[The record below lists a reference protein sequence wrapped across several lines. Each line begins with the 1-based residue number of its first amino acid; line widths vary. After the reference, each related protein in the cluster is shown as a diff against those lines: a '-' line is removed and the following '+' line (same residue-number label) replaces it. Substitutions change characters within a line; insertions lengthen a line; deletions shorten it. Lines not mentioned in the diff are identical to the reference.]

1 MFDWSQVKIFDWVSV
16 VQSSQLKVFLFNW
29 SSIGWV
35 SVVPS
40 SLSSPSRSSV
50 SWQSQSES
58 VYFSL
63 YFSICICLCIFL
75 SVYVFVFFY
84 LYIYLYLSFF
94 ICICI
99 CQCLGRAVPGSHKV
113 SPPTAVEGHCRLF
126 LVVHLD
132 APTNHHPPTHWPPQP
147 PYPDME
153 NVANMEN
160 ICVQFFSSCA
170 FRCSHHPPTARG
182 GRWTS
187 LDASFARCFA
197 IFWNIVKTSHR

>member
-1 MFDWSQVKIFDWVSV
+1 MFHLHCRLCLGRAFPGSHKVSH
-16 VQSSQLKVFLFNW
+16 
-29 SSIGWV
+29 
-35 SVVPS
+35 
-40 SLSSPSRSSV
+40 
-50 SWQSQSES
+50 
-58 VYFSL
+58 
-63 YFSICICLCIFL
+63 CICLCIFV

-170 FRCSHHPPTARG
+170 FRCSHHPPTAPPHIQTWKALQISMYKLG
-182 GRWTS
+182 GS
-187 LDASFARCFA
+187 G
-197 IFWNIVKTSHR
+197 